1 MADNQTTYGAAVLTI
16 STGGAEGTRQ
26 DTSGPAA
33 QELLRERGFTIVATA
48 LVRDDIEAIREVL
61 VRWVDTEDIPLIVT
75 SGGTGLAP
83 YDLTPEATL
92 GILDREAPGIAEA
105 MRGQT
110 LTLTPMAMTSRSV
123 AGTRKRSLI
132 INLPGSPKGVR
143 ECLTI
148 VAPVLQHAVSLIRGN
163 PTQHV

>member
-1 MADNQTTYGAAVLTI
+1 MADETTSYGAAVLTI

-33 QELLRERGFTIVATA
+33 QAILRERGFTIAATA
-48 LVRDDIEAIREVL
+48 LVRDDIAAIQAVL
-61 VRWVDTEDIPLIVT
+61 LQWVDQEDIPLIVT

-83 YDLTPEATL
+83 FDVTPEATRP
-92 GILDREAPGIAEA
+92 ILDREAPGIAEA
-105 MRGQT
+105 MRAQT
-110 LTLTPMAMTSRSV
+110 SAITPMAMISRAV

-143 ECLTI
+143 ECLGV
-148 VAPVLQHAVSLIRGN
+148 VAPVLAHAVALIRQD
-163 PTQHV
+163 PTSH

>member
-1 MADNQTTYGAAVLTI
+1 MADNQITYGAAVLTI

-33 QELLRERGFTIVATA
+33 QELLRERGFTIVTTE

-61 VRWVDTEDIPLIVT
+61 VRWVDEEDIPLIVT

-83 YDLTPEATL
+83 YDLTPEATRS
-92 GILDREAPGIAEA
+92 ILDREAPGIAEA
-105 MRGQT
+105 MRSQT
-110 LTLTPMAMTSRSV
+110 LALTPMAMTSRSV

-143 ECLTI
+143 ECLAV
-148 VAPVLQHAVSLIRGN
+148 VAPVLQHAVALIREN
-163 PTQHV
+163 PTQH